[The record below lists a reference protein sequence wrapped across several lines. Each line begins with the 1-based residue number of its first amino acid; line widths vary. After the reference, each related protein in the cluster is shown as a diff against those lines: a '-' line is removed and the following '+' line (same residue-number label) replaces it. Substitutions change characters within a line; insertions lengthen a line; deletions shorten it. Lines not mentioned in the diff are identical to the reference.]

1 MSDLGDDFFV
11 DLWEEVQY
19 VVKRKIQN
27 AVDEKCTEMRGYY
40 RALLKERDDTI
51 AELENDS
58 KPVRKKQKKKERPM
72 HNHDPGEKPK
82 EPCEHCIRW
91 GDTLDFTMPGGPEYT
106 IVPTGDGIKSF
117 PTSEISKIELTDLR
131 TGKRITVDEAWEIH
145 KKHKA
150 KPDETEEDVADVMNR
165 LKRVVE
171 KKEET
176 ENTKPKKG
184 GRPKGSKN
192 KPKAVPVDEKPTDI
206 KVKKGGRPKGS
217 KNKPK
222 SVLVDE
228 KPKEVTR
235 ENVDGKVKRPLVMKN
250 KDGTVRVCD
259 FDYRTNKRVETM
271 YSSYAEYEKSRET
284 IVVKSKDG
292 TVRVWYWDSR
302 LNVRIMT
309 TYDSYAEYEKQKS
322 IIP

>member
-27 AVDEKCTEMRGYY
+27 VVDEKCTEMRGYY

-82 EPCEHCIRW
+82 EPCEHCTRW

-150 KPDETEEDVADVMNR
+150 KPIERIQRRYVPGLIACRWKQTDFCSYIDTDGSMDER
-165 LKRVVE
+165 R
-171 KKEET
+171 
-176 ENTKPKKG
+176 
-184 GRPKGSKN
+184 
-192 KPKAVPVDEKPTDI
+192 
-206 KVKKGGRPKGS
+206 
-217 KNKPK
+217 
-222 SVLVDE
+222 
-228 KPKEVTR
+228 
-235 ENVDGKVKRPLVMKN
+235 VKR
-250 KDGTVRVCD
+250 TR
-259 FDYRTNKRVETM
+259 
-271 YSSYAEYEKSRET
+271 
-284 IVVKSKDG
+284 
-292 TVRVWYWDSR
+292 
-302 LNVRIMT
+302 
-309 TYDSYAEYEKQKS
+309 
-322 IIP
+322 